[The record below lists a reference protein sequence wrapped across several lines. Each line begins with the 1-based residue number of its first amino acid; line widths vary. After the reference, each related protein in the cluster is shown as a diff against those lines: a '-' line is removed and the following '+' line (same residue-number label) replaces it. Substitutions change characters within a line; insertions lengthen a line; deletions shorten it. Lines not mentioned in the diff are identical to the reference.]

1 MSQASRSAVGPV
13 SKVEL
18 RVECTGLKKKD
29 EFSKS
34 DPCAVLYLQPR
45 GTNSWS
51 EIGRTEQIKNNHN
64 PKFATPF
71 TVDYYFE
78 EVQKVKLEVYDL
90 DNATSK
96 LSDDDFLGKVECNL
110 AQIVSR
116 NPFSAALEK
125 KDGKPI
131 GGSLI
136 YVRSEEVREG
146 GEMVFLHIGATKVDN
161 KDFMGKSDPFLEISK
176 QTSDGSLQVVHR
188 TEVCKDTLNP
198 VWRPF
203 QVAVHALCGGNKSQP
218 IQFSCSDYD
227 SDGSHDLIGSFTTTI
242 AELEQAAASGKELQ
256 FPFINPKKKY
266 KKDKKNSGVAHFTEI
281 KIFRQPNF
289 LEFIYGGMQ
298 INFTVGVDFTGSN
311 GDPKRQDSLHYI
323 DPIGQQPNQ
332 YMQAIQAVGMVCQ
345 EYDTDKFFPALG
357 FGAKLPDG
365 QISMEFALNFNPA
378 NPYCAGING
387 VVDAYKYAIQ
397 NVQLW
402 GPTNVAPIIY
412 HVARFA
418 EQAQKQ
424 EADKGAH
431 AYYVL
436 LLLTDGIIT
445 DMDQTRDA
453 IVYASG
459 LPMSLIIVG
468 VGNADF
474 SDMNFLDGDNGILKG
489 ANGRPAERDIV
500 QFVPFM
506 KYASSQF
513 AGAELARQVLGEV
526 PQQVVN
532 YYTMRRINPNQRPTT
547 VAPSQNPA

>member
-1 MSQASRSAVGPV
+1 MNQGGPV

-34 DPCAVLYLQPR
+34 DPCAVLYMQPR
-45 GTNSWS
+45 ESNSWQ
-51 EIGRTEQIKNNHN
+51 EIGRTEHIKNCHD

-71 TVDYYFE
+71 TVEYFFE
-78 EVQKVKLEVYDL
+78 EIQKVKIEVYDL
-90 DNATSK
+90 DNATSE
-96 LSDDDFLGKVECNL
+96 LTDDDFLGKVECNL

-116 NPFSAALEK
+116 NPFSSALQK
-125 KDGKPI
+125 NDGTPAE
-131 GGSLI
+131 GSLI
-136 YVRSEEVREG
+136 SIRSEEVREG
-146 GEMVFLHIGATKVDN
+146 GEHVFLHIGATKVDN
-161 KDFMGKSDPFLEISK
+161 KDFLGKSDPFLEISR
-176 QTSDGSLQVVHR
+176 QVSDGSWQVIHR

-203 QVAVHALCGGNKSQP
+203 ELAVHALCGGNKTQQ

-242 AELEQAAASGKELQ
+242 TELEQAAGSGKELQ
-256 FPFINPKKKY
+256 YPFINPKKKY
-266 KKDKKNSGVAHFTEI
+266 KKDKKNSGVAHITQI
-281 KIFRQPNF
+281 KFFRMPNF

-311 GDPKRQDSLHYI
+311 GDPNQPDSLHFV
-323 DPIGQQPNQ
+323 DMAGNPNQ
-332 YMQAIQAVGMVCQ
+332 YMQAIMAVGSVCQ
-345 EYDTDKFFPALG
+345 EYDTDKLFPALG

-365 QISMEFALNFNPA
+365 TVSMEFALNFNPT

-387 VVDAYKYAIQ
+387 VIEAYRNAIQ

-418 EQAQKQ
+418 AQAQKE

-468 VGNADF
+468 VGGADF
-474 SDMNFLDGDNGILKG
+474 SDMNFLDGDGGVLK
-489 ANGRPAERDIV
+489 ATNGRPAERDIV
-500 QFVPFM
+500 QFVPFRDFQ
-506 KYASSQF
+506 KYGSS
-513 AGAELARQVLGEV
+513 GADLAKQVLAEV
-526 PQQVVN
+526 PQQVVK
-532 YYTMRRINPNQRPTT
+532 YYTMRNISPNQRP
-547 VAPSQNPA
+547 A